1 MKIVNAEA
9 YTILDSTGYPT
20 IEVQLTDEKNN
31 TAQGAAPRGS
41 TVGEFECIQI
51 YNKRKDF
58 VFDFVDDAIAL
69 FNNNIKNNIM
79 NNSYDSFREFD
90 AHLLKL
96 DSTHNKCNIGGN
108 TILATSIAFC
118 ELEAKNKGLELYE
131 IFGNKS
137 SVSFPNM
144 MFNLV
149 DGTLGSKL
157 KGIEFLIISKGD
169 DIEKQLILAK
179 KIFNFLEKII
189 LNSNETVSYSNQGAL
204 QMTDYA
210 IEEILRIIKNISAGF
225 DLGLDMAMSDRKI
238 ENSTKYTLPL
248 LNSNYIESKD
258 LSEIYKYWHKV
269 FNVNYI
275 EDGFHY
281 SDFKGWADLMSDCED
296 ILIAGDDLYATNIK
310 RIEDYDYLANSIV
323 IKPNQIGTISE
334 TIDAILLAKD
344 SGKQT
349 IISQRTSE
357 IKNTII
363 ADLAYSY
370 NVNYVKFGGLNRN
383 DRIDK
388 YNRLL
393 KIARIERNKYALR
406 DIKW

>member
-20 IEVQLTDEKNN
+20 IEVRLTDEKNN
-31 TAQGAAPRGS
+31 TAKGAAPRGS
-41 TVGEFECIQI
+41 TVGEFECMQI
-51 YNKRKDF
+51 YNKRNTF
-58 VFDFVDDAIAL
+58 NFDFVDDSILL
-69 FNNNIKNNIM
+69 FNNKIRNNII
-79 NNSYDSFREFD
+79 NNSYDNFREFD

-96 DSTHNKCNIGGN
+96 DPTPNKCNIGGN
-108 TILATSIAFC
+108 TILASSIAFC
-118 ELEAKNKGLELYE
+118 ELEAMNKGLELYE
-131 IFGNKS
+131 IFGHKS
-137 SVSFPNM
+137 SMFFPNM

-157 KGIEFLIISKGD
+157 KGIEFLIISKGG
-169 DIEKQLILAK
+169 DIEKQLISAK
-179 KIFNFLEKII
+179 RTFSYLERII

-204 QMTDYA
+204 QMTDFA
-210 IEEILRIIKNISAGF
+210 IEEILRIIKNISDGF

-238 ENSTKYTLPL
+238 ENSTKYNLPL
-248 LNSNYIESKD
+248 LNGNYIESND
-258 LSEIYKYWHKV
+258 LPKIYKYWHKI

-281 SDFKGWADLMSDCED
+281 NDFKGWEDLMSGYENV
-296 ILIAGDDLYATNIK
+296 LIAGDDLYATNIN
-310 RIEDYDYLANSIV
+310 RIEEYDYLANSVV

-334 TIDAILLAKD
+334 TIEAILLAKD
-344 SGKQT
+344 TGKQT

-357 IKNTII
+357 IRNTII

-370 NVNYVKFGGLNRN
+370 GVNYVKFGGLNRN

-393 KIARIERNKYALR
+393 EIARIERNKYALR